1 MKMVKILQAVTL
13 FSILIFAVSCRS
25 SKPTSGRT
33 YPRSSPS
40 PNEYPTKTY
49 PVVYEETSSLP
60 PGQAKKVYGTK
71 SAKSFA
77 PGQRKKYARYPLIIV
92 RTPDIVITRYSDGR
106 YYYKNSD
113 GLMYWKGSDD
123 RYYIDEKHLKDMEYD
138 QSNYDD
144 WKGKGQKNNNKD
156 KEDKEQKGKDEKAQ
170 KDKNDQKPKNENSQK
185 GKGNSKNKS

>member
-1 MKMVKILQAVTL
+1 MKMIKILQTVAL
-13 FSILIFAVSCRS
+13 FSILIFAASCRS
-25 SKPTSGRT
+25 SKPTAGRT

-71 SAKSFA
+71 SAKPFA
-77 PGQRKKYARYPLIIV
+77 PGQRKKYASVPLIII
-92 RTPDIVITRYSDGR
+92 RTPDIVIKRYSDGR

-113 GLMYWKGSDD
+113 GLMYWKGADE
-123 RYYIDEKHLKDMEYD
+123 RFYIDEKHLKDMEYD
-138 QSNYDD
+138 QGDYND
-144 WKGKGQKNNNKD
+144 WKGKGQKNNSD
-156 KEDKEQKGKDEKAQ
+156 KEEGNQKS
-170 KDKNDQKPKNENSQK
+170 KNGNSQK